1 MLVTRRAGKDFDVTQ
16 EVFNTKLEDRYLRE
30 KLTSRVTKGF
40 HLQRKGRML
49 YIHFG
54 DRSSERKT
62 RYTIALTELEVF
74 KMANW
79 CRGDRSFKKF
89 VDTLCRQS
97 SDFQSEKVIRK
108 YSRQIRDNSVID
120 DEDLIDNHYPDFGN
134 FWQDPYDD

>member
-1 MLVTRRAGKDFDVTQ
+1 MLVTRRAVKDFDVAQT
-16 EVFNTKLEDRYLRE
+16 VFNTRLEDRYLKE

-54 DRSSERKT
+54 DQSSEREI

-89 VDTLCRQS
+89 VDALCRQS
-97 SDFQSEKVIRK
+97 SDFQSDKVVRK
-108 YSRQIRDNSVID
+108 DNFRSRDNATIYG
-120 DEDLIDNHYPDFGN
+120 EDLIDTHYPDFEN
-134 FWQDPYDD
+134 SWHDPYDD